1 VASNSDYVAGAQE
14 GTLRDIR
21 DFIGALENYALMSSD
36 EFRYDIP
43 LNLVLGDIYIGTA
56 PDSTPTAST
65 AWTVTRIY
73 FDANGHPN
81 RKRRRTGVA
90 WDNKAAGW

>member
-1 VASNSDYVAGAQE
+1 MAEELVGAAQE
-14 GTLRDIR
+14 GTLREIR
-21 DFIGALENYALMSSD
+21 GFLDALEAYALMSGD

-56 PDSTPTAST
+56 PDSTATAASS
-65 AWTVTRIY
+65 WTVTRIY

-81 RKRRRTGVA
+81 RKRRRTEVA
-90 WDNKAAGW
+90 WDNRDAGW